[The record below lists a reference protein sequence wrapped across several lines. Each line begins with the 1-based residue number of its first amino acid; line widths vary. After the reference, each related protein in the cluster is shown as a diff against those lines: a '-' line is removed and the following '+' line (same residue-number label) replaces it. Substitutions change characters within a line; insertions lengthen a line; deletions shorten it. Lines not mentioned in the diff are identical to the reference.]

1 MKFSQERTQI
11 EQFATE
17 QLINATELLTS
28 EAFIEA
34 ELSPDD
40 LKQVVGG
47 AIEADLGGAGLE
59 V

>member
-1 MKFSQERTQI
+1 MNFSQEQTQN
-11 EQFATE
+11 EQITHE
-17 QLINATELLTS
+17 PLINEPLTN

-34 ELSPDD
+34 ELSPED

-47 AIEADLGGAGLE
+47 EISVDVGGSGLT